1 LYEELG
7 ERGFTPITIAL
18 DKSQEDA
25 RPYIERAAPRHPAL
39 IDSEHVTADLLNI
52 INVPT
57 MIWIDEGGR
66 IVRPNDV
73 RFGTDMFV
81 ALTNRPSAPFLAAVR
96 GWVNEGT
103 GVLSPDEIRA
113 HQLLPTREQQEARA
127 EFTLA
132 WHLHRHGRTE
142 AAEKHFRRAG
152 ELAPRDW
159 TIRRGSLP
167 IRGIDPMASEEFL
180 ALWQEGAPS
189 YPAPPLPGETPD
201 RPGT

>member
-1 LYEELG
+1 ELG

-57 MIWIDEGGR
+57 MIWIDENGR

-81 ALTNRPSAPFLAAVR
+81 ALTNRPSGPFLAAVR
-96 GWVNEGT
+96 AWVDG
-103 GVLSPDEIRA
+103 GAGGPSP
-113 HQLLPTREQQEARA
+113 
-127 EFTLA
+127 
-132 WHLHRHGRTE
+132 HG
-142 AAEKHFRRAG
+142 G
-152 ELAPRDW
+152 
-159 TIRRGSLP
+159 RRGP
-167 IRGIDPMASEEFL
+167 GP
-180 ALWQEGAPS
+180 
-189 YPAPPLPGETPD
+189 PAPPPPGGPGGIPPAGALPSARRTPAG
-201 RPGT
+201 R